1 MPCKFTNP
9 KIQLLDDN
17 AVTYLMF
24 LSFEICIMGS
34 VLIIGPL
41 QNCEGTGKLPF
52 NGELLSSVIICHL
65 YKKISC

>member
-34 VLIIGPL
+34 VLIIGPP
-41 QNCEGTGKLPF
+41 QNARALESF
-52 NGELLSSVIICHL
+52 LLMVNCFPVL
-65 YKKISC
+65 